1 MFSTVSL
8 RNERFPFD
16 WKNPVGYPVV
26 CLIEYI
32 LELNMS
38 IGTLYSM
45 TFELGSVFMLIWMTK
60 DIKRSLSLINKNA
73 TAKLEILQQFK
84 QTIQFY
90 YDAKQLSG

>member
-1 MFSTVSL
+1 
-8 RNERFPFD
+8 
-16 WKNPVGYPVV
+16 
-26 CLIEYI
+26 
-32 LELNMS
+32 
-38 IGTLYSM
+38 M

-90 YDAKQLSG
+90 YDAKQLSGWFHIKKISSQFWLNVIHLLIICF